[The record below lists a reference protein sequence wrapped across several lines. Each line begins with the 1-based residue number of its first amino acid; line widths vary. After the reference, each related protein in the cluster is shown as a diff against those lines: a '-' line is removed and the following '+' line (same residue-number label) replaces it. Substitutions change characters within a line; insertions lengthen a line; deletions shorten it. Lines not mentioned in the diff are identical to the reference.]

1 MTEHNTIFD
10 RGRDIGYFPLVQS
23 SHPFAVWRGL
33 GSALIFGLIAQAT
46 KQHHNTL
53 CTAEHPLQISHPVL
67 KNDCLFPFGFF
78 FLLFFHKNLP

>member
-1 MTEHNTIFD
+1 MTEHNTVFD

-53 CTAEHPLQISHPVL
+53 CTAGTPSPDLPSCAQKWQSVSFWIFISFV
-67 KNDCLFPFGFF
+67 FP
-78 FLLFFHKNLP
+78 